1 MTFVRWCFLAVLLG
15 GVSSPAYAA
24 ADKIMKVLPQ
34 YLDLQGRNSLS
45 PSLYDRDAYQS
56 RLRRRPE
63 DRSGMQFQIQWK
75 ARTIEPLKLRLE
87 TRGTKGGE
95 TTVIT
100 LEAPVRHAA
109 GFSKW
114 TELTLKGDDYSK
126 LGDLNAWRVSLW
138 DGDKL
143 LAEQKSFLW

>member
-24 ADKIMKVLPQ
+24 GDKIMKVLPQ

-95 TTVIT
+95 TTAIT

-109 GFSKW
+109 GFNKW